1 MNYISVFTTN
11 TEAAI
16 YNALIGLS
24 WGIGAILG
32 PVIGGAFSVSSA
44 TWRWVSLERF
54 VHITHAYPQPQAF
67 YINLPLAALL
77 SPVYFLIFPS
87 RNPRPDISNLQK
99 LREIDWMGAI
109 LNGAVFVLFMIVVT
123 FGGSTYAWNSGASIS
138 LWVVWGVALLAYI
151 LQQYF
156 AIFTTPDR
164 RIFPAHFLKSRTMV
178 LLYIATGGAAA
189 ANAVTL
195 YYVPL
200 FFQFTRGDSA
210 LQAAVRLLPFIVLF
224 IFCVMLAGGL
234 LPVIGRYNIF
244 YIVGGALVLTG
255 SALMFTINATTS
267 VSRVYGYEV
276 LIAAGTGL
284 VFQNAYA
291 VAAAKVQEKDRSNAI
306 GFINVAQI
314 GTIAIALAIAGSL
327 FQNLGYSALKDAL
340 APFGLP
346 DNLVRSALAG
356 TISPIFSGA
365 VDPRIAQIA
374 VVTVAQTIQR
384 VFGTVMAGGAL
395 IFVTSFLMRWER
407 IQLEMAAG
415 G

>member
-1 MNYISVFTTN
+1 V
-11 TEAAI
+11 
-16 YNALIGLS
+16 
-24 WGIGAILG
+24 
-32 PVIGGAFSVSSA
+32 
-44 TWRWVSLERF
+44 
-54 VHITHAYPQPQAF
+54 
-67 YINLPLAALL
+67 
-77 SPVYFLIFPS
+77 
-87 RNPRPDISNLQK
+87 
-99 LREIDWMGAI
+99 GAI
-109 LNGAVFVLFMIVVT
+109 LNGAIFVLFMIVVT

-138 LWVVWGVALLAYI
+138 LWVVWGVALLTFI

-156 AIFTTPDR
+156 AIFTTPDH
-164 RIFPAHFLKSRTMV
+164 RIFPGHFLKSRTMM

-200 FFQFTRGDSA
+200 FFQFTRNDSA

-234 LPVIGRYNIF
+234 LPVIRRYNIF
-244 YIVGGALVLTG
+244 YMIGGALALTG
-255 SALMFTINATTS
+255 GALMFTINASTS
-267 VSRVYGYEV
+267 VSRIYGYEV

-284 VFQNAYA
+284 IFQNAYA
-291 VAAAKVQEKDRSNAI
+291 VAAAKVSQNDRSNAI

-327 FQNLGYSALKDAL
+327 FQNLGFSALKDAL
-340 APFGLP
+340 TPFQLP

-365 VDPRIAQIA
+365 VDQRIAPIA
-374 VVTVAQTIQR
+374 VVTVAKTIQR
-384 VFGTVMAGGAL
+384 VFGTVMAAGAVVL
-395 IFVTSFLMRWER
+395 VSSFLMSWER
-407 IQLEMAAG
+407 IQLEMVAG

>member
-1 MNYISVFTTN
+1 M
-11 TEAAI
+11 
-16 YNALIGLS
+16 
-24 WGIGAILG
+24 
-32 PVIGGAFSVSSA
+32 
-44 TWRWVSLERF
+44 
-54 VHITHAYPQPQAF
+54 
-67 YINLPLAALL
+67 
-77 SPVYFLIFPS
+77 
-87 RNPRPDISNLQK
+87 SNLRK
-99 LREIDWMGAI
+99 LREIDWIGAI
-109 LNGAVFVLFMIVVT
+109 LNGAIFVLFMIVVT

-138 LWVVWGVALLAYI
+138 LWVVWGVTLVTFI

-156 AIFTTPDR
+156 AIFTTPEH
-164 RIFPAHFLKSRTMV
+164 RIFPGNFLKSRTMV

-200 FFQFTRGDSA
+200 FFQFTRNDSA

-234 LPVIGRYNIF
+234 LPVVRRYNIF
-244 YIVGGALVLTG
+244 YMIGGALALTG
-255 SALMFTINATTS
+255 GALMFTINASTS

-291 VAAAKVQEKDRSNAI
+291 VAAAKVSQNDRSNAI

-327 FQNLGYSALKDAL
+327 FQNLGFSALKDAL
-340 APFGLP
+340 APFHLP

-365 VDPRIAQIA
+365 VDQRIAPIA

-384 VFGTVMAGGAL
+384 VFGTVMAGGAVIL
-395 IFVTSFLMRWER
+395 VSSFLMSWER
-407 IQLEMAAG
+407 IQLEMVAG